1 MLLLLVC
8 LDGSINVPPEVQLVP
23 ARSRLQASSPPSSPP
38 LIALLIAPPLSILM
52 NQPQLIRRRRHA
64 RRQVLL
70 RVLRILLVVLV
81 ATVIQVAL
89 PYTVSRTLSFGN
101 AGFGLKYMQDSISN
115 SGGYGSRIFRILRM
129 SRMTFLA
136 LERWMRQ
143 HTHLRDSRQSVLLR
157 EKLEMYA
164 YIVEQEASFR
174 LIVEIFR
181 RSINS
186 IHRDFHDV
194 LRDMNELYLMKIRLS
209 TIRISSVSQKCY
221 VQFAI

>member
-1 MLLLLVC
+1 
-8 LDGSINVPPEVQLVP
+8 
-23 ARSRLQASSPPSSPP
+23 
-38 LIALLIAPPLSILM
+38 
-52 NQPQLIRRRRHA
+52 
-64 RRQVLL
+64 
-70 RVLRILLVVLV
+70 
-81 ATVIQVAL
+81 
-89 PYTVSRTLSFGN
+89 
-101 AGFGLKYMQDSISN
+101 
-115 SGGYGSRIFRILRM
+115 M